1 MLREVQEMSDMS
13 RPDRGA
19 YACIRCVDLQISIMK
34 NIFLACLV
42 FFSNEASTYIYVT
55 TCIGKSDSFSS
66 GCT

>member
-42 FFSNEASTYIYVT
+42 FIFSDEASIAYIYVT
-55 TCIGKSDSFSS
+55 NLHRKIRFVFQ
-66 GCT
+66 